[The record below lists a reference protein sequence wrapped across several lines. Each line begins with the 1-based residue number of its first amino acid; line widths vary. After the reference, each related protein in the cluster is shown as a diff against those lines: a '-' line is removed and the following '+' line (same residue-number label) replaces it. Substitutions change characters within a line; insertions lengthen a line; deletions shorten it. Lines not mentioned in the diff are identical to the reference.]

1 MIYDTDLEDDPYCLL
16 QKDKHTLFCD
26 INTKTKSDFLCFFRY
41 LTISQVKILTQGT
54 GTLLEHFFSFWAS
67 LICLK
72 PARPILFCVRKL
84 SSRNELAS
92 PRCDR
97 SLSRMAFD
105 KMGYLEKMAKNQK
118 ICHPPSTT
126 PYVYG
131 FKKYH
136 LIIGLISL
144 QIQYCLFI

>member
-54 GTLLEHFFSFWAS
+54 GTLLEHFFSFWES

-92 PRCDR
+92 PRCER
-97 SLSRMAFD
+97 SHTIR
-105 KMGYLEKMAKNQK
+105 KCKKMAGQNTFEILRLNDANK
-118 ICHPPSTT
+118 IGEH
-126 PYVYG
+126 
-131 FKKYH
+131 
-136 LIIGLISL
+136 
-144 QIQYCLFI
+144 